1 MTAMAKQVE
10 DFLNTSAPFDV
21 LDKEQKLELVKHTE
35 LIYLTADNVGD
46 LQKGRASLFLIQ
58 NGQFSVQD
66 SDAPLRHLS
75 EGDYFGYTN
84 IMEKRNFSLSIS
96 VDSPGLVYCFEASAV
111 IPLFELPAIRNFF
124 DGLRNNALQNH
135 AISDSNSMWL
145 YKGLEDV
152 INKSPVSVDVET
164 SITVAA
170 QIMTNQKVSSLLVTR
185 EDKLIGIITDR
196 DLRSRVVAASLD
208 IHLPVSHVM
217 TPNPAQIMGNRTL
230 FDALALMT
238 ERNIHHLPVIDQQ
251 TLVPLG
257 MVTASDII
265 RHQRGNVL
273 FIIGELSK
281 AENLY
286 ELTRLSWQL
295 PHYFSAHAKKAGDY
309 DIAGKI
315 LSQAT
320 DIMTRK
326 LIGFFQQANG
336 KAPMMFAWLVYGS
349 QAREDQT
356 MGSDQD
362 NGLLLAERP
371 SEAQAEYF
379 AKMADYVCNGLAK
392 CGIKLCDG
400 NIMASNPKL
409 RLSLEEAI
417 EEAKRWVKAPT
428 KDAIMHFN
436 IFLDVRCAAGD
447 ISLFKQLQRQRAPL
461 MKQNMFLAALT
472 RNSNEISVPLSM
484 FQKFIYEK
492 GRKEKDVIDLK
503 TRAVALINNIARI
516 YALADGVTLPNTLA
530 RLDALSEN
538 SQLSKRDAT
547 NLRDIWLFLNRLRW
561 RHQLEN
567 KVTDNRV
574 SVSSLSSIEKHQLK
588 AAFKAIERTN
598 QAMVMKFSG
607 GVSYPHDNANNRS
620 LCIGTVWEASIQKV
634 VT

>member
-46 LQKGRASLFLIQ
+46 LQKGKSSLFLIQ

-208 IHLPVSHVM
+208 IHLPVSHIM

-492 GRKEKDVIDLK
+492 GRREKDVIDLK

-607 GVSYPHDNANNRS
+607 GVS
-620 LCIGTVWEASIQKV
+620 
-634 VT
+634 

>member
-1 MTAMAKQVE
+1 M
-10 DFLNTSAPFDV
+10 
-21 LDKEQKLELVKHTE
+21 KHTE
-35 LIYLTADNVGD
+35 LIYLTTDNVND
-46 LQKGRASLFLIQ
+46 VLKDKVSLFLIQ
-58 NGQFSVQD
+58 SGQFSVKD
-66 SDAPLRHLS
+66 SDAPTRHLS
-75 EGDYFGYTN
+75 DGDYFGYTN
-84 IMEKRNFSLSIS
+84 IMEKGNFPLSIT
-96 VDSPGLVYCFEASAV
+96 VDSPGLVYCFDALAIEPLLEIPV
-111 IPLFELPAIRNFF
+111 IRHFF
-124 DGLRNNALQNH
+124 DGLRNNALQSQ
-135 AISDSNSMWL
+135 AIADSNSMWL
-145 YKGLEDV
+145 YKGLTDAIE
-152 INKSPVSVDVET
+152 KAPVSVDAQT
-164 SITVAA
+164 PITVAA
-170 QIMTNQKVSSLLVTR
+170 QLMTSQKVSSLLVTQ
-185 EDKLIGIITDR
+185 EEKLIGIITDR

-208 IHLPVSHVM
+208 THLPVSQIM
-217 TPNPAQIMGNRTL
+217 TANPAQIMGNRTL

-238 ERNIHHLPVIDQQ
+238 EKNIHHLPIIDHHTQ
-251 TLVPLG
+251 VPLG

-371 SEAQAEYF
+371 SEAQSAYF
-379 AKMADYVCNGLAK
+379 SNMAQYVCNGLAK

-409 RLSLEEAI
+409 RLSLDEAL
-417 EEAKRWVKAPT
+417 EEAKQWVKAPT

-447 ISLFKQLQRQRAPL
+447 VSLFKQLQKRRAPL
-461 MKQNMFLAALT
+461 MQQNMFLAALA
-472 RNSNEISVPLSM
+472 RHSNEISVPLSM
-484 FQKFIYEK
+484 FQKFVYEK
-492 GRKEKDVIDLK
+492 GRKQKDVIDLK

-530 RLDALSEN
+530 RLEALSDR

-567 KVTDNRV
+567 NVTDNRV
-574 SVSSLSSIEKHQLK
+574 SISSLSSIEKHQLK

-607 GVSYPHDNANNRS
+607 GVS
-620 LCIGTVWEASIQKV
+620 
-634 VT
+634 

>member
-10 DFLNTSAPFDV
+10 DFLNTSAPFDM

-35 LIYLTADNVGD
+35 LIYLTSDNVSD
-46 LQKGRASLFLIQ
+46 LQKGKSSLFLIQ

-208 IHLPVSHVM
+208 THLPVSQIM
-217 TPNPAQIMGNRTL
+217 TTNPAQITENRTL

-371 SEAQAEYF
+371 SETQAEYF

-461 MKQNMFLAALT
+461 MQQNMFLAALT

-538 SQLSKRDAT
+538 SQLSKKDAT

-607 GVSYPHDNANNRS
+607 GVS
-620 LCIGTVWEASIQKV
+620 
-634 VT
+634 

>member
-46 LQKGRASLFLIQ
+46 LQKGKSSLFLIQ

-111 IPLFELPAIRNFF
+111 TPLFELPAIRNFF

-208 IHLPVSHVM
+208 IHLPVSHIM

-607 GVSYPHDNANNRS
+607 GVS
-620 LCIGTVWEASIQKV
+620 
-634 VT
+634 

>member
-46 LQKGRASLFLIQ
+46 LQKGKSSLFLIQ

-111 IPLFELPAIRNFF
+111 TPLFELPAIRNFF

-170 QIMTNQKVSSLLVTR
+170 QLMTTQKVSSLLVTR
-185 EDKLIGIITDR
+185 EDKLMGIITDR

-208 IHLPVSHVM
+208 IHLSVSHIM

-607 GVSYPHDNANNRS
+607 GVS
-620 LCIGTVWEASIQKV
+620 
-634 VT
+634 

>member
-46 LQKGRASLFLIQ
+46 LQKGKSSLFLIQ

-111 IPLFELPAIRNFF
+111 TPLFELPAIRNFF

-164 SITVAA
+164 SITAAA
-170 QIMTNQKVSSLLVTR
+170 QLMTTQKVSSLLVTR

-208 IHLPVSHVM
+208 IHLPVSHIM

-362 NGLLLAERP
+362 NGLLLTERP
-371 SEAQAEYF
+371 SKTQAEYF

-607 GVSYPHDNANNRS
+607 GVS
-620 LCIGTVWEASIQKV
+620 
-634 VT
+634 

>member
-111 IPLFELPAIRNFF
+111 TPLFELPAIRNFF

-145 YKGLEDV
+145 NKGLEDV

-164 SITVAA
+164 SITAAA
-170 QIMTNQKVSSLLVTR
+170 QLMTTQKVSSLLVTR

-196 DLRSRVVAASLD
+196 DLRSRVVATSLD
-208 IHLPVSHVM
+208 IHHPVSHIM

-607 GVSYPHDNANNRS
+607 GVS
-620 LCIGTVWEASIQKV
+620 
-634 VT
+634 

>member
-10 DFLNTSAPFDV
+10 DFLNTSAPFDM

-46 LQKGRASLFLIQ
+46 LQKGKASLFLIQ

-111 IPLFELPAIRNFF
+111 TPLFELPAIRNFF

-145 YKGLEDV
+145 NKGLEDV

-164 SITVAA
+164 SITAAA
-170 QIMTNQKVSSLLVTR
+170 QLMTTQKVSSLLVTR

-208 IHLPVSHVM
+208 IHLPVSHIM

-400 NIMASNPKL
+400 NIMASNSKL

-607 GVSYPHDNANNRS
+607 GVS
-620 LCIGTVWEASIQKV
+620 
-634 VT
+634 

>member
-10 DFLNTSAPFDV
+10 DFLNTSAPFDI

-46 LQKGRASLFLIQ
+46 LQKGKASLFLIQ

-111 IPLFELPAIRNFF
+111 TPLFELPAIRNFF

-208 IHLPVSHVM
+208 IHLPVSHIM

-362 NGLLLAERP
+362 NGLLLTERP
-371 SEAQAEYF
+371 SKTQAEYF

-607 GVSYPHDNANNRS
+607 GVS
-620 LCIGTVWEASIQKV
+620 
-634 VT
+634 

>member
-1 MTAMAKQVE
+1 
-10 DFLNTSAPFDV
+10 
-21 LDKEQKLELVKHTE
+21 
-35 LIYLTADNVGD
+35 
-46 LQKGRASLFLIQ
+46 
-58 NGQFSVQD
+58 
-66 SDAPLRHLS
+66 
-75 EGDYFGYTN
+75 
-84 IMEKRNFSLSIS
+84 MEKRNFSLSIS

-111 IPLFELPAIRNFF
+111 TPLFELPAIRNFF

-208 IHLPVSHVM
+208 IHLPVSHIM

-362 NGLLLAERP
+362 NGLLLTERP
-371 SEAQAEYF
+371 SKTQAEYF

-607 GVSYPHDNANNRS
+607 GVS
-620 LCIGTVWEASIQKV
+620 
-634 VT
+634 

>member
-46 LQKGRASLFLIQ
+46 LQKGKSSLFLIQ

-196 DLRSRVVAASLD
+196 DLRSRVVATSLD
-208 IHLPVSHVM
+208 IHHPVSHIM

-607 GVSYPHDNANNRS
+607 GVS
-620 LCIGTVWEASIQKV
+620 
-634 VT
+634 

>member
-10 DFLNTSAPFDV
+10 DFLNTSAPFEL
-21 LDKEQKLELVKHTE
+21 LDNDQKHALVKHTE
-35 LIYLTADNVGD
+35 LIYLTNENVND
-46 LQKGRASLFLIQ
+46 VFKDKVSLFLIQ
-58 NGQFSVQD
+58 SGQFSVKD
-66 SDAPLRHLS
+66 SDAPTRHLS
-75 EGDYFGYTN
+75 DGDYFGYTN
-84 IMEKRNFSLSIS
+84 IREKSNFPLSIT
-96 VDSPGLVYCFEASAV
+96 VDSPGLVYCFDALAIEPLLEIPV
-111 IPLFELPAIRNFF
+111 IRHFF

-135 AISDSNSMWL
+135 AIADSNSMWL
-145 YKGLEDV
+145 YKGLTDAIE
-152 INKSPVSVDVET
+152 KAPVSVDAQT
-164 SITVAA
+164 PITVAA
-170 QIMTNQKVSSLLVTR
+170 QLMTSQKVSSLLVTQ
-185 EDKLIGIITDR
+185 EEKLIGIITDR

-208 IHLPVSHVM
+208 IHLPVSQIM
-217 TPNPAQIMGNRTL
+217 TANPAQIMGNRTL

-238 ERNIHHLPVIDQQ
+238 EKNIHHLPVIDNQ
-251 TLVPLG
+251 TQVPLG

-371 SEAQAEYF
+371 SEAQSAYF
-379 AKMADYVCNGLAK
+379 SNMAQYVCNGLAK

-409 RLSLEEAI
+409 RLSLDEAL
-417 EEAKRWVKAPT
+417 EEAKQWVKAPT

-447 ISLFKQLQRQRAPL
+447 ISLFKHLQKRRAPL
-461 MKQNMFLAALT
+461 MQQNMFLAALA
-472 RNSNEISVPLSM
+472 RHSNEISVPLSM
-484 FQKFIYEK
+484 FQKFVYEK
-492 GRKEKDVIDLK
+492 GRKQKDLIDLK

-530 RLDALSEN
+530 RLEVLSER

-574 SVSSLSSIEKHQLK
+574 SISSLSSIEKHQLK

-607 GVSYPHDNANNRS
+607 GVS
-620 LCIGTVWEASIQKV
+620 
-634 VT
+634 

>member
-10 DFLNTSAPFDV
+10 DFLNTSAPFDM

-46 LQKGRASLFLIQ
+46 LQKGKSSLFLIQ

-111 IPLFELPAIRNFF
+111 TPLFELPAIRNFF

-208 IHLPVSHVM
+208 IHLPVSHIM

-362 NGLLLAERP
+362 NGLLLTERP
-371 SEAQAEYF
+371 SETQAEYF

-607 GVSYPHDNANNRS
+607 GVS
-620 LCIGTVWEASIQKV
+620 
-634 VT
+634 

>member
-10 DFLNTSAPFDV
+10 DFLNTSAPFDM

-46 LQKGRASLFLIQ
+46 LQKGKASLFLIQ

-111 IPLFELPAIRNFF
+111 TPLLELPAIRNFF

-208 IHLPVSHVM
+208 IHLPVSHIM
-217 TPNPAQIMGNRTL
+217 TPNPAQIMGIRTL

-400 NIMASNPKL
+400 NIMASNSKL

-607 GVSYPHDNANNRS
+607 GVS
-620 LCIGTVWEASIQKV
+620 
-634 VT
+634 

>member
-46 LQKGRASLFLIQ
+46 LQKGKSSLFLIQ

-111 IPLFELPAIRNFF
+111 TPLFELPAIRNFF

-208 IHLPVSHVM
+208 IHLPVSHIM

-371 SEAQAEYF
+371 SKAQAEYF

-400 NIMASNPKL
+400 NIMASNSKL
-409 RLSLEEAI
+409 RLSLEDAI

-607 GVSYPHDNANNRS
+607 GVS
-620 LCIGTVWEASIQKV
+620 
-634 VT
+634 

>member
-46 LQKGRASLFLIQ
+46 LQKGEASLFLIQ

-111 IPLFELPAIRNFF
+111 TPLFELPAIRNFF

-164 SITVAA
+164 SITAAA
-170 QIMTNQKVSSLLVTR
+170 QLMTTQKVSSLLVTR

-208 IHLPVSHVM
+208 IHLPVSDIM

-607 GVSYPHDNANNRS
+607 GVS
-620 LCIGTVWEASIQKV
+620 
-634 VT
+634 

>member
-46 LQKGRASLFLIQ
+46 LQKGKSSLFLIQ

-111 IPLFELPAIRNFF
+111 TPLFELPAIRNFF

-152 INKSPVSVDVET
+152 INKSPVSVDIET

-208 IHLPVSHVM
+208 THLPVSQIM
-217 TPNPAQIMGNRTL
+217 TTNPAQITENRTL

-371 SEAQAEYF
+371 SETQAEYF

-538 SQLSKRDAT
+538 SQLSKKDAT

-607 GVSYPHDNANNRS
+607 GVS
-620 LCIGTVWEASIQKV
+620 
-634 VT
+634 

>member
-10 DFLNTSAPFDV
+10 DFLNTSAPFDI

-35 LIYLTADNVGD
+35 LVYLTADNVGD
-46 LQKGRASLFLIQ
+46 LQKGKASLFLIQ

-111 IPLFELPAIRNFF
+111 TPLFELPAIRNFF

-164 SITVAA
+164 SITAAA
-170 QIMTNQKVSSLLVTR
+170 QLMTTQKVSSLLVTR

-208 IHLPVSHVM
+208 IHLPVSHIM

-371 SEAQAEYF
+371 SKTQAEYF

-607 GVSYPHDNANNRS
+607 GVS
-620 LCIGTVWEASIQKV
+620 
-634 VT
+634 

>member
-46 LQKGRASLFLIQ
+46 LQKGKSSLFLIQ

-208 IHLPVSHVM
+208 IHLPVSHIM

-362 NGLLLAERP
+362 NGLLLTERP
-371 SEAQAEYF
+371 SKTQAEYF

-607 GVSYPHDNANNRS
+607 GVS
-620 LCIGTVWEASIQKV
+620 
-634 VT
+634 

>member
-10 DFLNTSAPFDV
+10 DFLNTSAPFDI

-46 LQKGRASLFLIQ
+46 LQKGKASLFLIQ

-164 SITVAA
+164 SITAAA
-170 QIMTNQKVSSLLVTR
+170 QLMTTQKVSSLLVTR

-208 IHLPVSHVM
+208 IHLPVSHIM

-607 GVSYPHDNANNRS
+607 GVS
-620 LCIGTVWEASIQKV
+620 
-634 VT
+634 

>member
-10 DFLNTSAPFDV
+10 DFLNTSAPFDM

-46 LQKGRASLFLIQ
+46 LQKGKSSLFLIQ

-111 IPLFELPAIRNFF
+111 TPLFELPAIRNFF

-208 IHLPVSHVM
+208 IHLPVSHIM

-371 SEAQAEYF
+371 SKTQAEYF

-607 GVSYPHDNANNRS
+607 GVS
-620 LCIGTVWEASIQKV
+620 
-634 VT
+634 

>member
-46 LQKGRASLFLIQ
+46 LQKGEASLFLIQ

-111 IPLFELPAIRNFF
+111 TPLFELPAIRNFF

-164 SITVAA
+164 SITAAA
-170 QIMTNQKVSSLLVTR
+170 QLMTTQKVSSLLVTR

-208 IHLPVSHVM
+208 IHLPVSHIM

-371 SEAQAEYF
+371 SKTQAEYF

-607 GVSYPHDNANNRS
+607 GVS
-620 LCIGTVWEASIQKV
+620 
-634 VT
+634 

>member
-35 LIYLTADNVGD
+35 LVYLTADNVGD
-46 LQKGRASLFLIQ
+46 LQKGKASLFLIQ

-111 IPLFELPAIRNFF
+111 TPLFELPAIRNFF

-208 IHLPVSHVM
+208 IHLPVSHIM

-400 NIMASNPKL
+400 NIMASNSKL

-607 GVSYPHDNANNRS
+607 GVS
-620 LCIGTVWEASIQKV
+620 
-634 VT
+634 

>member
-10 DFLNTSAPFDV
+10 DFLDTSAPFDV
-21 LDKEQKLELVKHTE
+21 LDKEQKLQLVKHTE
-35 LIYLTADNVGD
+35 LIYLTADNVDQVLTG
-46 LQKGRASLFLIQ
+46 KGALFLIQ
-58 NGQFSVQD
+58 SGQFSVKD
-66 SDAPLRHLS
+66 SDAPIQHLS
-75 EGDYFGYTN
+75 EGDYFGYAN
-84 IMEKRNFSLSIS
+84 IMDERNFPLSIT
-96 VDSPGLVYCFEASAV
+96 VDSPGLVYCFEALAV
-111 IPLFELPAIRNFF
+111 EPLLEIPVIRHFFE
-124 DGLRNNALQNH
+124 GLRNNALQNH
-135 AISDSNSMWL
+135 AIADSNSMWL
-145 YKGLEDV
+145 YKGLLEV
-152 INKSPVSVDVET
+152 IEKAPVSVDAQT
-164 SITVAA
+164 SITAAA
-170 QIMTNQKVSSLLVTR
+170 QLMTSQKVSSLLVT
-185 EDKLIGIITDR
+185 EKEKLIGIITDR
-196 DLRSRVVAASLD
+196 DLRSRVVAACLD
-208 IHLPVSHVM
+208 PHLPVSQIM
-217 TPNPAQIMGNRTL
+217 TASPAQIMGNRTL

-238 ERNIHHLPVIDQQ
+238 EKNIHHLPVIEHQ

-281 AENLY
+281 ADNLY

-362 NGLLLAERP
+362 NGLLLAKRP
-371 SEAQAEYF
+371 SEAQSEYF
-379 AKMADYVCNGLAK
+379 SNMAEYVCNGLAK

-409 RLSLEEAI
+409 RLSLDEAL
-417 EEAKRWVKAPT
+417 EEAKQWVKAPT

-447 ISLFKQLQRQRAPL
+447 VSLFKQLQKQRAPL
-461 MKQNMFLAALT
+461 MQQNMFLAALT
-472 RNSNEISVPLSM
+472 RHSNEISVPLSM
-484 FQKFIYEK
+484 FQKFVFEK

-530 RLDALSEN
+530 RLDALSAS
-538 SQLSKRDAT
+538 SQLSKRDAA
-547 NLRDIWLFLNRLRW
+547 NLKDIWLFLNRLRW

-574 SVSSLSSIEKHQLK
+574 SISSLSSIEKHQLK

-598 QAMVMKFSG
+598 QVMVMKFSG
-607 GVSYPHDNANNRS
+607 GVS
-620 LCIGTVWEASIQKV
+620 
-634 VT
+634 

>member
-46 LQKGRASLFLIQ
+46 LQKGKSSLFLIQ

-111 IPLFELPAIRNFF
+111 TPLFELPAIRNFF

-145 YKGLEDV
+145 NKGLEDV

-208 IHLPVSHVM
+208 IHLPVSHIM

-607 GVSYPHDNANNRS
+607 GVS
-620 LCIGTVWEASIQKV
+620 
-634 VT
+634 

>member
-10 DFLNTSAPFDV
+10 DFLNTSAPFDI

-46 LQKGRASLFLIQ
+46 LQKGKSSLFLIQ

-111 IPLFELPAIRNFF
+111 TPLFELPAIRNFF

-208 IHLPVSHVM
+208 IHLPVSHIM

-281 AENLY
+281 SENLY

-295 PHYFSAHAKKAGDY
+295 PNYFSAHAKKAGDY

-315 LSQAT
+315 LSQAS

-607 GVSYPHDNANNRS
+607 GVS
-620 LCIGTVWEASIQKV
+620 
-634 VT
+634 

>member
-10 DFLNTSAPFDV
+10 DFLNTSAPFDM

-46 LQKGRASLFLIQ
+46 LQKGKSSLFLIQ

-111 IPLFELPAIRNFF
+111 TPLFELPAIRNFF

-208 IHLPVSHVM
+208 IHLPVSHIM

-400 NIMASNPKL
+400 NIMASNSKL

-607 GVSYPHDNANNRS
+607 GVS
-620 LCIGTVWEASIQKV
+620 
-634 VT
+634 

>member
-10 DFLNTSAPFDV
+10 DFLNTSAPFDM

-35 LIYLTADNVGD
+35 LIYLTSDNVSD
-46 LQKGRASLFLIQ
+46 LQKGKSSLFLIQ

-111 IPLFELPAIRNFF
+111 TPLFELPAIRNFF

-164 SITVAA
+164 SITMAA

-208 IHLPVSHVM
+208 THLPVSQIM
-217 TPNPAQIMGNRTL
+217 TTNPAQITENRTL

-371 SEAQAEYF
+371 SETQAEYF

-538 SQLSKRDAT
+538 SQLSKKDAT

-607 GVSYPHDNANNRS
+607 GVS
-620 LCIGTVWEASIQKV
+620 
-634 VT
+634 

>member
-46 LQKGRASLFLIQ
+46 LQKGKSSLFLIQ

-111 IPLFELPAIRNFF
+111 TPLFELPAIRNFF

-164 SITVAA
+164 SITAAA
-170 QIMTNQKVSSLLVTR
+170 QLMTTQKVSSLLVTR

-208 IHLPVSHVM
+208 IHLPVSHIM

-371 SEAQAEYF
+371 SETQAEYF

-607 GVSYPHDNANNRS
+607 GVS
-620 LCIGTVWEASIQKV
+620 
-634 VT
+634 

>member
-10 DFLNTSAPFDV
+10 DFLNTSAPFDI

-111 IPLFELPAIRNFF
+111 TPLFELPAIRNFF

-208 IHLPVSHVM
+208 IHLPVSHIM

-607 GVSYPHDNANNRS
+607 GVS
-620 LCIGTVWEASIQKV
+620 
-634 VT
+634 

>member
-10 DFLNTSAPFDV
+10 DFLNTSAPFDI
-21 LDKEQKLELVKHTE
+21 LDKEQKLELVKQTE

-46 LQKGRASLFLIQ
+46 LQKGKSSLFLIQ

-111 IPLFELPAIRNFF
+111 TPLFELPAIRNFF

-208 IHLPVSHVM
+208 IHLPVSHIM

-607 GVSYPHDNANNRS
+607 GVS
-620 LCIGTVWEASIQKV
+620 
-634 VT
+634 

>member
-10 DFLNTSAPFDV
+10 DFLNTSAPFDI

-35 LIYLTADNVGD
+35 LVYLTADNVGD
-46 LQKGRASLFLIQ
+46 LQKGKASLFLIQ

-111 IPLFELPAIRNFF
+111 TPLFELPAIRNFF

-208 IHLPVSHVM
+208 IHLPVSHIM

-371 SEAQAEYF
+371 SETQAEYF

-607 GVSYPHDNANNRS
+607 GVS
-620 LCIGTVWEASIQKV
+620 
-634 VT
+634 

>member
-46 LQKGRASLFLIQ
+46 LQKGKSSLFLIQ

-111 IPLFELPAIRNFF
+111 TPLFELPAIRNFF

-152 INKSPVSVDVET
+152 INKSPVSVDIET

-208 IHLPVSHVM
+208 IHLPVSHIM

-461 MKQNMFLAALT
+461 MQQNMFLAALT

-607 GVSYPHDNANNRS
+607 GVS
-620 LCIGTVWEASIQKV
+620 
-634 VT
+634 

>member
-46 LQKGRASLFLIQ
+46 LQKGKSSLFLIQ

-111 IPLFELPAIRNFF
+111 TPLFELPAIRNFF

-400 NIMASNPKL
+400 NIMASNSKL

-607 GVSYPHDNANNRS
+607 GVS
-620 LCIGTVWEASIQKV
+620 
-634 VT
+634 

>member
-10 DFLNTSAPFDV
+10 DFLNTSAPFDM
-21 LDKEQKLELVKHTE
+21 LNKEQKLELVKHTE

-46 LQKGRASLFLIQ
+46 LQKGKSSLFLIQ

-111 IPLFELPAIRNFF
+111 TPLFELPAIRNFF

-208 IHLPVSHVM
+208 THLPVSQIM
-217 TPNPAQIMGNRTL
+217 TTNPAQITENRTL

-538 SQLSKRDAT
+538 SQLSKKDAT

-607 GVSYPHDNANNRS
+607 GVS
-620 LCIGTVWEASIQKV
+620 
-634 VT
+634 

>member
-10 DFLNTSAPFDV
+10 DFLNTSAPFDM

-46 LQKGRASLFLIQ
+46 LQKGKSSLFLIQ

-111 IPLFELPAIRNFF
+111 TPLFELPAIRNFF

-208 IHLPVSHVM
+208 IHLPVSHIM

-336 KAPMMFAWLVYGS
+336 KAPIMFAWLVYGS

-607 GVSYPHDNANNRS
+607 GVS
-620 LCIGTVWEASIQKV
+620 
-634 VT
+634 

>member
-46 LQKGRASLFLIQ
+46 LQKGEASLFLIQ

-111 IPLFELPAIRNFF
+111 TPLFELPAIRNFF

-152 INKSPVSVDVET
+152 INKSPVSVDIET

-208 IHLPVSHVM
+208 IHLPVSHIM

-362 NGLLLAERP
+362 NGLLLTERP
-371 SEAQAEYF
+371 SKTQAEYF

-607 GVSYPHDNANNRS
+607 GVS
-620 LCIGTVWEASIQKV
+620 
-634 VT
+634 

>member
-10 DFLNTSAPFDV
+10 DFLNTSAPFDM

-35 LIYLTADNVGD
+35 LIYLTSDNVSD
-46 LQKGRASLFLIQ
+46 LQKGKSSLFLIQ

-111 IPLFELPAIRNFF
+111 TPLFELPAIRNFF

-208 IHLPVSHVM
+208 THLPVSQIM
-217 TPNPAQIMGNRTL
+217 TTNPAQITENRTL

-538 SQLSKRDAT
+538 SQLSKKDAT

-607 GVSYPHDNANNRS
+607 GVS
-620 LCIGTVWEASIQKV
+620 
-634 VT
+634 